1 MVVHRSSNLSRDI
14 VLSLARRQEI
24 AGNDLSSLM
33 DQLIKSVLA
42 VGSRFSPNDGTGL
55 VIHLEALVINVLAVG
70 LHVSL
75 LEVGGEAV
83 HVLIIGKNG
92 D

>member
-14 VLSLARRQEI
+14 VLGLARSQEI

-42 VGSRFSPNDGTGL
+42 VGSRLSPNDGTGL
-55 VIHLEALVINVLAVG
+55 VIHLETLVINVLAVG